1 MWLFKF
7 CSFLGVSLFV
17 FSGVAARDLSDM
29 QFRFDSSDLMPSTSQ
44 GDNSDP
50 LNIMSAS
57 AAARSMSYKD
67 EASKRGAEEASIYQK
82 VSTGTVLIATDDG
95 LGAGAVITNNGHILT
110 NQHVVGS
117 SQKVKIFFKPIGG
130 SNDMAKAVQVIGT
143 VLKVNTKTDLALIKV
158 EKMPTFV
165 RPIAF
170 KLDGPPAIGEDAH
183 AVGHPRGE
191 VWTYT
196 RGYVSQYRLNYVWIT
211 DNSVPSRAADVIQT
225 QTPINPGNSGGP
237 LVNQQGHLIGLNSF
251 VDPKSPGLNFA
262 IAISSIQSFL
272 KQEGSVIEKNNSTV
286 DPKNSSSG
294 MKCGKDP
301 VGQKEGEWKSN
312 PATLIFYD
320 PDCIGTSTVVK
331 IIPRK
336 TDEPIGFIIQD
347 KSKDKGIIGLFDF
360 DRDGQIDYTLFD
372 SDGDGIWDFSGENLP
387 GESVASDLKPVKKG

>member
-7 CSFLGVSLFV
+7 CAFLGVSLFV
-17 FSGVAARDLSDM
+17 FSGVSARDVTDM
-29 QFRFDSSDLMPSTSQ
+29 QFKFDSSNLMPSNSH
-44 GDNSDP
+44 GDKSDT
-50 LNIMSAS
+50 LRIMSAS
-57 AAARSMSYKD
+57 AAARSIFFKGEST
-67 EASKRGAEEASIYQK
+67 KRGAEEASIYQK

-95 LGAGAVITNNGHILT
+95 LGAGAVISNNGHILT

-117 SQKVKIFFKPIGG
+117 SQKVKIFFKPTGG

-196 RGYVSQYRLNYVWIT
+196 RGYVSQYRLNYVWIS

-286 DPKNSSSG
+286 DSKNSSAG
-294 MKCGKDP
+294 IKCGKDP
-301 VGQKEGEWKSN
+301 VGQKEGEWKSG
-312 PATLIFYD
+312 PATLIYYD
-320 PDCIGTSTVVK
+320 PDCKGLATIVK
-331 IIPRK
+331 ITPK
-336 TDEPIGFIIQD
+336 KSDEPIILVIQD
-347 KSKDKGIIGLFDF
+347 KSKDKGILGLFDL
-360 DRDGQIDYTLFD
+360 DRDGEIDFTLFD

-387 GESVASDLKPVKKG
+387 GETVASDLKAIKKG

>member
-29 QFRFDSSDLMPSTSQ
+29 QFRFDSSNLMPSTSQ

-117 SQKVKIFFKPIGG
+117 SQKVKVFFKPTGG

-158 EKMPTFV
+158 EK
-165 RPIAF
+165 
-170 KLDGPPAIGEDAH
+170 
-183 AVGHPRGE
+183 
-191 VWTYT
+191 Y
-196 RGYVSQYRLNYVWIT
+196 
-211 DNSVPSRAADVIQT
+211 
-225 QTPINPGNSGGP
+225 
-237 LVNQQGHLIGLNSF
+237 
-251 VDPKSPGLNFA
+251 
-262 IAISSIQSFL
+262 SI
-272 KQEGSVIEKNNSTV
+272 
-286 DPKNSSSG
+286 
-294 MKCGKDP
+294 
-301 VGQKEGEWKSN
+301 
-312 PATLIFYD
+312 
-320 PDCIGTSTVVK
+320 
-331 IIPRK
+331 
-336 TDEPIGFIIQD
+336 
-347 KSKDKGIIGLFDF
+347 KSKY
-360 DRDGQIDYTLFD
+360 Q
-372 SDGDGIWDFSGENLP
+372 N
-387 GESVASDLKPVKKG
+387 